1 MVLEQIANLSL
12 GVIRVLSSSLSRSA
26 KFFKK
31 EDMLKPN
38 KTFRLSKQT
47 KRFMCTIADPVERNE
62 YKRIMIQAELAAAIA
77 PKREPRDNKGGPKGG
92 LGYSS
97 SANAATPTA

>member
-31 EDMLKPN
+31 AIMLKPN